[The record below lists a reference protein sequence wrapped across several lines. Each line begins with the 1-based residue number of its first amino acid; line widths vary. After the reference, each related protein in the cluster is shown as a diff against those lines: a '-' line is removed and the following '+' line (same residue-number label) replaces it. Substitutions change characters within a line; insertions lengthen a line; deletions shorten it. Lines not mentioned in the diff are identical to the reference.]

1 MAQGFIQYSFYQVV
15 AAGVLY
21 IVSQFN
27 FWHHPRTDNGAHL
40 TNRSHQDIARAGGHV
55 PGRNLRDIKVPM
67 LTSHIFSGTSGG
79 SSTNLFDTVS
89 RALGAAA

>member
-1 MAQGFIQYSFYQVV
+1 MVV
-15 AAGVLY
+15 MYLAAIY
-21 IVSQFN
+21 AI
-27 FWHHPRTDNGAHL
+27 
-40 TNRSHQDIARAGGHV
+40 
-55 PGRNLRDIKVPM
+55 IKVPM